1 MFFAQTIYKNL
12 WMKEMTKRILITGAS
27 RGIGRAIALY
37 LAPSGYELVL
47 HYNKNQD
54 AANDVLTAV
63 RAAGGNG
70 RILSFDISNREQ
82 TRDVLATDIA
92 ENGAYWGVVC
102 NAGVTADAPFPALD
116 GDMWDRV
123 IHTNLDGIYNTLQPC
138 VMPMISARAG
148 GRIVAISSVSGV
160 IGNRGQTN
168 YAASKAGIIGF
179 VKSLAPELA
188 KRNITVNAIAPGV
201 IETDMT
207 ANLPADMVMD
217 AIPMKRFGK
226 PAEVASLVAYL
237 LSEDAAYITRQV
249 ISVNGGLA

>member
-1 MFFAQTIYKNL
+1 MS
-12 WMKEMTKRILITGAS
+12 KRILITGAS

-37 LAPSGYELVL
+37 LAPLGYDLVL
-47 HYNKNQD
+47 HYNKNAD
-54 AANDVLTAV
+54 AANDTLNAV
-63 RAAGGNG
+63 IAAGGTG
-70 RILSFDISNREQ
+70 RILSFDISNRGQ
-82 TRDVLATDIA
+82 TADVIGADIA

-102 NAGVTADAPFPALD
+102 NAGVTADAPFPAVD

-138 VMPMISARAG
+138 VMPMISARSG
-148 GRIVAISSVSGV
+148 GRIIALSSVSGM

-179 VKSLAPELA
+179 VKSLATELA
-188 KRNITVNAIAPGV
+188 KREITVNAIAPGI

-207 ANLPADMVMD
+207 ADLPVDMVRD

-226 PAEVASLVAYL
+226 PTEVASLVAYL
-237 LSEDAAYITRQV
+237 LSDDAAYITRQV
-249 ISVNGGLA
+249 ISVNGGLI